1 VLEILRIAHLVQT
14 VEVDRIAVVLL
25 EIPLLQEV
33 PVVVDTLAV
42 EAAEVVLL
50 ELPVV
55 QGIPKEPAAVAAVD
69 LPTLEEL
76 SME

>member
-1 VLEILRIAHLVQT
+1 M
-14 VEVDRIAVVLL
+14 
-25 EIPLLQEV
+25 
-33 PVVVDTLAV
+33 VVDTLAV

-55 QGIPKEPAAVAAVD
+55 QGIPKEPAAAAAVD

>member
-1 VLEILRIAHLVQT
+1 LVLTVVEARIVVVSLEILI
-14 VEVDRIAVVLL
+14 
-25 EIPLLQEV
+25 LQEV

-42 EAAEVVLL
+42 EVAEVVLL

-55 QGIPKEPAAVAAVD
+55 QGIPKEPAAAAAVD

-76 SME
+76 SMG